1 MTSRILSLAG
11 IAIACLSV
19 HAAPYSKRANYASLF
34 DGKNPLQG
42 VEVNGL
48 FNPMERY
55 SIPVFPHVDRSVT
68 PQLFERASEEHGNKL
83 NTYLDI
89 CLYYFRLI

>member
-1 MTSRILSLAG
+1 MTSRFLSLAG
-11 IAIACLSV
+11 VAIACLGV
-19 HAAPYSKRANYASLF
+19 HAAPFSKRANYASLF

-55 SIPVFPHVDRSVT
+55 SIPIFHQAYRSVT

-83 NTYLDI
+83 NTYHDI
-89 CLYYFRLI
+89 CLYRFRLF